1 MKAFLLK
8 SFGIDGLS
16 LEDVPDPQPGP
27 GQVLVKMRA
36 WSLNYRDLLIVRGI
50 YAPNLKLPFQ
60 ILSDGV
66 GEIAAV
72 GAGVTRVRPGDRVAG
87 IFMQAWR
94 EGEPSQEKSA
104 SALGG
109 AIPGVAAEYVVFDS
123 EGVVK
128 VPSHVSDEEAA
139 TLPCAAVTA
148 WHALIT
154 SGHLAAGEAVLVQGT
169 G

>member
-72 GAGVTRVRPGDRVAG
+72 WRRSNARQAG
-87 IFMQAWR
+87 
-94 EGEPSQEKSA
+94 
-104 SALGG
+104 
-109 AIPGVAAEYVVFDS
+109 
-123 EGVVK
+123 
-128 VPSHVSDEEAA
+128 
-139 TLPCAAVTA
+139 
-148 WHALIT
+148 
-154 SGHLAAGEAVLVQGT
+154 
-169 G
+169 

>member
-60 ILSDGV
+60 IFRTASERSL
-66 GEIAAV
+66 
-72 GAGVTRVRPGDRVAG
+72 R
-87 IFMQAWR
+87 
-94 EGEPSQEKSA
+94 SA
-104 SALGG
+104 
-109 AIPGVAAEYVVFDS
+109 PE
-123 EGVVK
+123 
-128 VPSHVSDEEAA
+128 
-139 TLPCAAVTA
+139 
-148 WHALIT
+148 
-154 SGHLAAGEAVLVQGT
+154 
-169 G
+169 